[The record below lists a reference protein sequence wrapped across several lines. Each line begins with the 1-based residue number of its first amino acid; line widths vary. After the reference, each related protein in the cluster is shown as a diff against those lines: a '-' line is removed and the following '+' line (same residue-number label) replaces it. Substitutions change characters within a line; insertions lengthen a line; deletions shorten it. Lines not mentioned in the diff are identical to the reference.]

1 MYAQLPV
8 FKYQTF
14 DQGSISFSPLP
25 VSPPPTST
33 VRYVR
38 ALTDLAPKSEEVSN
52 NTLAGTDT
60 AEVFDSASAP
70 PPSSEGQHEYF
81 VWSRIISS

>member
-14 DQGSISFSPLP
+14 DQGSLFFSKLP

-33 VRYVR
+33 VRYFGAV
-38 ALTDLAPKSEEVSN
+38 TDLAPKSEEVAKQTPPETDAAE
-52 NTLAGTDT
+52 TLAEPTP
-60 AEVFDSASAP
+60 ES
-70 PPSSEGQHEYF
+70 PSEAEGQHE
-81 VWSRIISS
+81 